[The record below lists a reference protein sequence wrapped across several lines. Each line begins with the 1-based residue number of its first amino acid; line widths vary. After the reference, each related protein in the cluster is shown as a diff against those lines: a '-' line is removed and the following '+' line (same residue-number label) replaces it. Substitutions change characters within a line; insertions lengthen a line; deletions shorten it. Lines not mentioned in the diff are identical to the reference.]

1 MDMSITNRKL
11 NRSTSIPPTR
21 LSPQNIPS
29 SRFYPGI
36 YWNSF
41 DGLQTCTSTAS
52 DLDQRT
58 DSLGYRYFLFIS
70 ILQFFPP
77 FSTISPGVVI
87 LPLVI
92 ILALTAIKDG
102 YEDVKRHQADKRVN
116 YSTVR
121 VLSGG
126 WENPNKTVKKH
137 TSFLRHVLPRQY
149 DAAGIILA
157 SKRALKPGS
166 DVNREVLPHH
176 DPEVEFDYDL
186 GEEPSEELDRPHWK
200 PTLSEDVR
208 VGDFVKIL
216 DNESFPADI
225 LICATSEDDNVAFV
239 ETKNLDGEANLKSR
253 HAVQALTELRN
264 AKECANPDNAF
275 HIRCDRPEVDMYRL
289 NATVSINGDEYPV
302 DSTMTLLRGTVL
314 KNTGWVI
321 GIVLFTG
328 LDTKIVLNSGGTPSK
343 RSRVE
348 RQMNPQVCV
357 SSLI

>member
-1 MDMSITNRKL
+1 M
-11 NRSTSIPPTR
+11 TSV
-21 LSPQNIPS
+21 
-29 SRFYPGI
+29 
-36 YWNSF
+36 
-41 DGLQTCTSTAS
+41 
-52 DLDQRT
+52 T
-58 DSLGYRYFLFIS
+58 DSPGYRYFLFIS
-70 ILQFFPP
+70 VLQFFRP
-77 FSTISPGVVI
+77 FSTISPGVVL
-87 LPLVI
+87 LPLLV

-102 YEDVKRHQADKRVN
+102 YEDIKRHQADRRVN

-137 TSFLRHVLPRQY
+137 TSFLRHLLPRQY
-149 DAAGIILA
+149 SAAGIFLTG
-157 SKRALKPGS
+157 KRALEQRS
-166 DVNREVLPHH
+166 DVDGEVPPHH

-186 GEEPSEELDRPHWK
+186 GEESNEELDRPHWK

-239 ETKNLDGEANLKSR
+239 ETKNLDGETNLKSR
-253 HAVQALTELRN
+253 HAVQALTGLRN

-289 NATVSINGDEYPV
+289 NATVSINGDEHPV

-314 KNTGWVI
+314 RNTGWVI

-343 RSRVE
+343 LSKAQ
-348 RQMNPQVCV
+348 RQMNLQVSI
-357 SSLI
+357 SS